1 MKEKVIV
8 ALSGGVDSSVAAVL
22 AQQAGCEVIG
32 VTLRL
37 KHPDPEFSVAQLCA
51 SKNDEAAVES
61 ICAKLGIEH
70 HYLELFPEFEC
81 KVLRP
86 AAQEYARGR
95 TPNPCCEC
103 NYRIKFGKLVEFAR
117 SAGAA
122 KVLTGHYAKLSE
134 HGGVYEL
141 RRGDDLKKDQSYFL
155 YRLDQAILSMVR
167 FPVGAMDKGKVRRIA
182 AGYGLVTSDKP
193 DSQDACFQVPGESF
207 GETLRRL
214 EKLPRR
220 PGLFRYQGRIVGR
233 HNGVHEFTIGQR
245 KGLNVALGVP
255 AYVAGIDPE
264 SGDIRLETEPERLLA
279 SRFTVERVS
288 WQSGRAPD
296 LSGELEVQIRY
307 RSRAVP
313 CRVEPDGAGG
323 AAVFPAVPQRAV
335 TPGQA
340 AVFYR
345 GDLLLGGGVIGH
357 AD

>member
-22 AQQAGCEVIG
+22 AQQAGCEVVG

-37 KHPDPEFSVAQLCA
+37 KHPDPEFSAAQLCA
-51 SKNDEAAVES
+51 SKSDEAAVES

-86 AAQEYARGR
+86 AAQEYACGR

-117 SAGAA
+117 SVGAV

-134 HGGVYEL
+134 RGGIHEL

-167 FPVGAMDKGKVRRIA
+167 FPVGAMDKGEVRRIA

-214 EKLPRR
+214 ENLPRR

-255 AYVAGIDPE
+255 AYVAGIDPG

-279 SRFTVERVS
+279 SRFTVERVA

-296 LSGELEVQIRY
+296 LSRELEVQIRY

-323 AAVFPAVPQRAV
+323 AVVFPAIPQRAV

>member
-1 MKEKVIV
+1 M
-8 ALSGGVDSSVAAVL
+8 
-22 AQQAGCEVIG
+22 
-32 VTLRL
+32 
-37 KHPDPEFSVAQLCA
+37 
-51 SKNDEAAVES
+51 
-61 ICAKLGIEH
+61 
-70 HYLELFPEFEC
+70 
-81 KVLRP
+81 
-86 AAQEYARGR
+86 
-95 TPNPCCEC
+95 
-103 NYRIKFGKLVEFAR
+103 
-117 SAGAA
+117 
-122 KVLTGHYAKLSE
+122 LTGHYAKLSE

-167 FPVGAMDKGKVRRIA
+167 FPVGAMDKSEVRRIA
-182 AGYGLVTSDKP
+182 AEYGLVTSDKP

-307 RSRAVP
+307 RSRR
-313 CRVEPDGAGG
+313 CRAGWSRTAQAG
-323 AAVFPAVPQRAV
+323 RRCFPRFRS
-335 TPGQA
+335 G
-340 AVFYR
+340 R
-345 GDLLLGGGVIGH
+345 
-357 AD
+357 